1 MAIVKAS
8 YTKSR
13 GAAKANI
20 RYIQH
25 RPGKT
30 VGKPMT
36 HLTHAHCCELAEI
49 SNTEQVWS
57 SLTYHSLDCEVY
69 SSEYRL
75 QYYTGGGWPAPGKI
89 RKKAPQK
96 DTVAPTPTASRDR
109 TVGAATGKANERHTR
124 SLFGSDGLMG
134 RWEAYRMIDEAGE
147 GSLFFRI
154 IISPDPKQEDTKNDL
169 FLREITEH
177 TMQRLE
183 ERVHQSISWV
193 GAEHNDHTHNR
204 HVHLV
209 AVVAGRLN
217 PQDLQELRRAATE
230 ASLEQRRQRDL
241 AIEQQGKAKE
251 QMKREEAAWE
261 RER

>member
-1 MAIVKAS
+1 MAIVKAT
-8 YTKSR
+8 YTKHR
-13 GAAKANI
+13 GAAKAHI

-36 HLTHAHCCELAEI
+36 HSTHAHCCELAEI
-49 SNTEQVWS
+49 SNTEQVWYYQ
-57 SLTYHSLDCEVY
+57 TYHSLDCKVY

-75 QYYTGGGWPAPGKI
+75 QYYTGGGWPAPGKT

-109 TVGAATGKANERHTR
+109 NVGAATGKENERHTR

-193 GAEHNDHTHNR
+193 GAEHNDHTPNR
-204 HVHLV
+204 HIHVL
-209 AVVAGRLN
+209 AIVAGKLSV
-217 PQDLQELRRAATE
+217 QDLQALRRAATE
-230 ASLEQRRQRDL
+230 ASHEQRHMRDL
-241 AIEQQGKAKE
+241 AVEQQGKARE
-251 QMKREEAAWE
+251 QQEREEEAWE
-261 RER
+261 REA